1 MNQLKEDEALT
12 VDDRDLRSYSSPR
25 TPHVP
30 RSYPRVWKRSTMAC
44 ASERALHACAKS
56 GCTCTHAQKGPQDRR
71 RCDKEYPIVC
81 RSSIAKPFRTLGCEA
96 ERLLPVIH
104 SRFSLGCRGRL
115 GVQACALFPPE
126 YEGRG
131 ETR

>member
-1 MNQLKEDEALT
+1 MIGT
-12 VDDRDLRSYSSPR
+12 SGHRGR

-30 RSYPRVWKRSTMAC
+30 RSYPRMCKHSTMAC
-44 ASERALHACAKS
+44 ASERALHACVKS
-56 GCTCTHAQKGPQDRR
+56 GCACTHAQKGPPGSASPRQRVPNR
-71 RCDKEYPIVC
+71 L
-81 RSSIAKPFRTLGCEA
+81 PFLYRKAVRTLGCEA

-104 SRFSLGCRGRL
+104 SRFSLACRGRL

>member
-1 MNQLKEDEALT
+1 MNQLKADEALT
-12 VDDRDLRSYSSPR
+12 VDDRDLRSPWAYPSCTPQLP
-25 TPHVP
+25 PHVYAFHDGL
-30 RSYPRVWKRSTMAC
+30 RKRASAARVC
-44 ASERALHACAKS
+44 EERLGLHACAKGAAGS
-56 GCTCTHAQKGPQDRR
+56 ASLRQRVPNRL
-71 RCDKEYPIVC
+71 
-81 RSSIAKPFRTLGCEA
+81 PFLYRKAVRTLGCEA

-104 SRFSLGCRGRL
+104 SRFSLACRGRL